1 MMMLI
6 LTSCDE
12 AGASLNNF
20 ITILNPANAGAKED
34 EEIL

>member
-1 MMMLI
+1 MMLI

-20 ITILNPANAGAKED
+20 ITILLNPANAGAKKD